1 MITADLQK
9 LAPGSIIDLYELD
22 ATNIGSSLFRWVPE
36 VNELN
41 NDIVWQGNTY
51 SRFPIEVSGFA
62 RRGKG
67 TQPRPTIR
75 TSNIGGLVGVL
86 VRDFEDMVGAK
97 FTRRRTF
104 VKYLDAVNF
113 APAPGAGPGSVNLLV
128 VAGGGGGGDRGG
140 NGGTFNGGGGG
151 AGGLLDVSVEVAS
164 GSHSV
169 TIGAGGGDS
178 QSGADSVFGD
188 TTAKGGGKGA
198 SGENGSG
205 GSGGSGG
212 GGSGAGGTSVG
223 GASVLGQGNDGGVG
237 SDNQSSSAG
246 AGGGGGASQV
256 GGTGNTSV
264 GGDGGDGV
272 ESTISGSS
280 IFYAGGGGGS
290 RGAGSAGSGGQGGGG
305 NGGSGSGGNAALN
318 SGGGGGGAWS
328 NLIGGTGGSGVVI
341 ISFPI
346 DGSTGVS
353 TTSTGGT
360 ITTVGGN
367 QIHTFTSSGT
377 FTPVKGGRNPQ
388 ADPNVSLP
396 DEIWFVDR
404 KASEDGIFISFELAS
419 AMDLTNAKIPKRQV
433 TQNVCAW
440 QYRSGECG
448 YTGGAVADI
457 TDNPT
462 SDISKDVCG
471 HRVASC
477 KLRFGANSPLP
488 YGGFSGSGGA

>member
-51 SRFPIEVSGFA
+51 TRFPIEVSGFA

-67 TQPRPTIR
+67 TQPRPTIKM
-75 TSNIGGLVGVL
+75 SNIGGLVGVL

-104 VKYLDAVNF
+104 VKYLDAANF
-113 APAPGAGPGSVNLLV
+113 
-128 VAGGGGGGDRGG
+128 
-140 NGGTFNGGGGG
+140 
-151 AGGLLDVSVEVAS
+151 
-164 GSHSV
+164 
-169 TIGAGGGDS
+169 
-178 QSGADSVFGD
+178 
-188 TTAKGGGKGA
+188 
-198 SGENGSG
+198 
-205 GSGGSGG
+205 
-212 GGSGAGGTSVG
+212 
-223 GASVLGQGNDGGVG
+223 
-237 SDNQSSSAG
+237 
-246 AGGGGGASQV
+246 
-256 GGTGNTSV
+256 
-264 GGDGGDGV
+264 
-272 ESTISGSS
+272 
-280 IFYAGGGGGS
+280 
-290 RGAGSAGSGGQGGGG
+290 
-305 NGGSGSGGNAALN
+305 SGGNA
-318 SGGGGGGAWS
+318 
-328 NLIGGTGGSGVVI
+328 
-341 ISFPI
+341 
-346 DGSTGVS
+346 
-353 TTSTGGT
+353 
-360 ITTVGGN
+360 
-367 QIHTFTSSGT
+367 
-377 FTPVKGGRNPQ
+377 Q
-388 ADPNVSLP
+388 ADPNVALP

-471 HRVASC
+471 HRVSSC
-477 KLRFGANSPLP
+477 KLRFGENSPLP
-488 YGGFSGSGGA
+488 FGGFSGSST